1 MNTETVSRHR
11 IWHSHL
17 LFTFNIYRIALV
29 CNASSKQEQTTATQR
44 QEKAMDKLHGK
55 DRKIKELEMKYEKLL
70 KEKAEQE
77 KETST
82 NNKSNTSNNESQKH

>member
-1 MNTETVSRHR
+1 
-11 IWHSHL
+11 
-17 LFTFNIYRIALV
+17 
-29 CNASSKQEQTTATQR
+29 
-44 QEKAMDKLHGK
+44 MDKLHGK

-70 KEKAEQE
+70 KEEAERE